1 MCSDSYSRQRTA
13 VELAQRADVVILLD
27 DGGGAAQSVFEVCT
41 RVNERVH
48 RVRSKDEIK
57 PAWFDGAGTAAI
69 IGGILVPA
77 WSVEDVAAYVRTLG
91 Q

>member
-1 MCSDSYSRQRTA
+1 M
-13 VELAQRADVVILLD
+13 
-27 DGGGAAQSVFEVCT
+27 
-41 RVNERVH
+41 NERVH
-48 RVRSKDEIK
+48 RVRSQDEIK

>member
-1 MCSDSYSRQRTA
+1 MYIDGNGERTITTIGDR
-13 VELAQRADVVILLD
+13 LGPNGDDPLD
-27 DGGGAAQSVFEVCT
+27 W
-41 RVNERVH
+41 
-48 RVRSKDEIK
+48 
-57 PAWFDGAGTAAI
+57 AWFDGAGTAAI